1 VAPGYNMPAVIA
13 NDFGEASGVF
23 RAALMGMGVL
33 LFIFTIIINVIARGV
48 VERSA
53 RREPTGRRRTSNG
66 IATAL
71 MVLAFVLVIIPL
83 GFVIFTVIAK
93 GASIISWSFL
103 TGSIPPQVAPAN
115 VGGIGPA
122 VVGTIEITALATVM
136 AVPIGILGAVY
147 LNEYGGK
154 GP

>member
-1 VAPGYNMPAVIA
+1 MTIA
-13 NDFGEASGVF
+13 TGQRKPD
-23 RAALMGMGVL
+23 L
-33 LFIFTIIINVIARGV
+33 
-48 VERSA
+48 
-53 RREPTGRRRTSNG
+53 REPTGRRRTGNG

-71 MVLAFVLVIIPL
+71 MVLAFVLMIIPL

-122 VVGTIEITALATVM
+122 GGGPIEITALAPVM
-136 AVPIGILGAVY
+136 AVPIGLLGAGY
-147 LNEYGGK
+147 PN
-154 GP
+154 